1 MLVGREYAYELD
13 FKFIGQR
20 IKIARIKKKLTQ
32 EVLSEKINVS
42 PQHVS
47 NIETGNSSVS
57 LPTLVAIANTLGVS
71 VDELLCD
78 TILSSKAVFE
88 NELEEVLRDCNE
100 YEIRFITDIVK
111 ASKKSIRDIK
121 LFQSNLND
129 RY

>member
-1 MLVGREYAYELD
+1 MELD
-13 FKFIGQR
+13 FRAIGQR

-57 LPTLVAIANTLGVS
+57 LATLVAIANVLGVS

-78 TILSSKAVFE
+78 TILNSKAIFE
-88 NELEEVLRDCNE
+88 NELEEVLKDCNE

-111 ASKKSIRDIK
+111 ASKKSMRDIK
-121 LFQSNLND
+121 LFQSNVNN
-129 RY
+129 RYQDKYRL

>member
-1 MLVGREYAYELD
+1 MELD

-20 IKIARIKKKLTQ
+20 IKIARIKKKLIQ

>member
-1 MLVGREYAYELD
+1 MELD
-13 FKFIGQR
+13 FKVIGQR

-57 LPTLVAIANTLGVS
+57 LATLVSIANTLEVS

-78 TILSSKAVFE
+78 TILSSKAIFE
-88 NELEEVLRDCNE
+88 NELEEVLKDCND

-111 ASKKSIRDIK
+111 ASKKSMRDIK
-121 LFQSNLND
+121 LFQSNVNN